1 MSVCDYKKLDCDSQ
15 VERINSLER
24 RTASDILGLQR
35 ISVVEVHARTDIR
48 QYYPAGWM
56 PTVRRLCHQPPQ
68 PQSVQ
73 ASLPA

>member
-1 MSVCDYKKLDCDSQ
+1 M
-15 VERINSLER
+15 ERINILER

-56 PTVRRLCHQPPQ
+56 PTVRRPPSTTARRRAPLCK
-68 PQSVQ
+68 
-73 ASLPA
+73 ATAFKGALI